1 MQKAFF
7 ITEMKRWQK
16 ITQIQ
21 IEAIMEKV
29 IAIEQT
35 ESDRDPNE
43 VPKEYHVVIATIEG
57 ATEMILVEIEI
68 GMTTDMIQ
76 DTMIEKNIEE
86 MKIEI
91 IIGNPI
97 DREIVVDQG
106 TVVNGDALIVVEIV
120 AIHANTTDIVENEIE
135 VLIKE
140 GDSPLHQDIM
150 IAMIAKIMGIEDTH
164 LMKGKFLRFTCIWC
178 RLTCIWCRF
187 RYPSHNLFSRE
198 YRNDRNRH
206 DHSGHNSGR
215 SGPPPDSRYDQSHSQ
230 RPAPDRRSQDD
241 PRWPNHAVN
250 SRDTRWAQG
259 SSHGMHHD
267 GQNGRS
273 HHDGRNHHE
282 AQMDQTGYS
291 PIPNNNRKF
300 QEPPVY
306 NPSPSNPPH
315 PHQNNDISHGHGV
328 GPGAR
333 RRQSEH
339 TVHPHES
346 STIPQRTGAQPKP
359 PSKQAID
366 QKRSAHFNQVQIL
379 RRLKMRKETVWSI

>member
-1 MQKAFF
+1 
-7 ITEMKRWQK
+7 
-16 ITQIQ
+16 
-21 IEAIMEKV
+21 MEKV

-35 ESDRDPNE
+35 EIDRDPKE

-164 LMKGKFLRFTCIWC
+164 LMKGKFLRFTWY
-178 RLTCIWCRF
+178 RF
-187 RYPSHNLFSRE
+187 RYPSHIFLVVNIEMIEIVMTTVDTIVVVL
-198 YRNDRNRH
+198 
-206 DHSGHNSGR
+206 GHH
-215 SGPPPDSRYDQSHSQ
+215 PILVMTSHILNVQ
-230 RPAPDRRSQDD
+230 LLTDD
-241 PRWPNHAVN
+241 
-250 SRDTRWAQG
+250 
-259 SSHGMHHD
+259 
-267 GQNGRS
+267 
-273 HHDGRNHHE
+273 
-282 AQMDQTGYS
+282 
-291 PIPNNNRKF
+291 
-300 QEPPVY
+300 
-306 NPSPSNPPH
+306 
-315 PHQNNDISHGHGV
+315 
-328 GPGAR
+328 
-333 RRQSEH
+333 
-339 TVHPHES
+339 
-346 STIPQRTGAQPKP
+346 
-359 PSKQAID
+359 
-366 QKRSAHFNQVQIL
+366 
-379 RRLKMRKETVWSI
+379 LKMTPGGQIMQ